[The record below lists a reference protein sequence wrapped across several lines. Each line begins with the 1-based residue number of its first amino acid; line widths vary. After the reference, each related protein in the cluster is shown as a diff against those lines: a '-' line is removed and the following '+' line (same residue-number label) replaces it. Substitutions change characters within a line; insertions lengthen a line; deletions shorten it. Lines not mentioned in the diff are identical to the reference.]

1 MSNLDLK
8 NEHGITVAKRRTSE
22 QLLQDDGP
30 YTRLLFDLVKQAK
43 ESRASDIHIEPNE
56 LGVDLR
62 MRVNGEIYLSK
73 RVTVSHR
80 ESLLLEAKRVFG
92 LSIGV
97 SGRPQDGR
105 VSLPSLR
112 LDLRVSLLPTHFGEK
127 IVMRLLDLEASF
139 DLKKLGFKV
148 DELKMLRNA
157 TRLEDGVVIVSG
169 PTGSGKS
176 RTLYSLLQAINP
188 KACNIITL
196 EDPIEYRI
204 EGLNQVQ
211 VSKKMGFADALRAVL
226 RQDPDVIL
234 VGEIRD
240 AETAKL
246 CFQAAETGHLV
257 FSTLHANG
265 ALEAVERLSNL
276 GVDRLTLES
285 NLRLSIAQRL
295 EQKLCPFC
303 STNISEDLVL
313 THFRDELDE
322 LVPVEKKFNVRRR
335 SQEIGG
341 CQFCRSGIAGRVP
354 ILEWASMEKE
364 EDEKK
369 PRLELVQSLED
380 ARLLRMFE
388 GEIHCEEI
396 GDDEIDY
403 DDEIRGRDRSVYRT

>member
-1 MSNLDLK
+1 MSTLDLK

-30 YTRLLFDLVKQAK
+30 YTRLLYDLVKKAK
-43 ESRASDIHIEPNE
+43 ENRASDIHIEPNE
-56 LGVDLR
+56 GGVDLR
-62 MRVNGEIYLSK
+62 MRVDGEIRLHNRLK
-73 RVTVSHR
+73 INHR

-105 VSLPSLR
+105 VSLPSLE

-127 IVMRLLDLEASF
+127 IVMRLLDLASSF
-139 DLKKLGFKV
+139 DLQKLGFNSK
-148 DELKMLRNA
+148 ELKMLRGA
-157 TRLEDGVVIVSG
+157 TRLDDGVVIVSG

-176 RTLYSLLQAINP
+176 RTLYSILQAINP
-188 KACNIITL
+188 KKCNIITL

-204 EGLNQVQ
+204 DGLNQVQ

-265 ALEAVERLSNL
+265 ALEAVERLTNL

-295 EQKLCPFC
+295 EQKLCSGC
-303 STNISEDLVL
+303 ATNVPEDLVL
-313 THFRDELDE
+313 RCLRDELDAVIPKE
-322 LVPVEKKFNVRRR
+322 EKFWVRRR

-341 CQFCRSGIAGRVP
+341 CPLCCDGIDGRIP
-354 ILEWASMEKE
+354 ILEWATMEKLKN
-364 EDEKK
+364 EKK
-369 PRLELVQSLED
+369 PILELQQSLEE
-380 ARLLRMFE
+380 ARLLRMFK

-396 GDDEIDY
+396 GDDAIDY
-403 DDEIRGRDRSVYRT
+403 ERELRHGSCPVYRT